1 MYIIMGVHNYLQ
13 WNCHLE
19 RSTHWQTVCVETIC
33 KTLLLSLILVSC
45 VSILV
50 LPTPCPSPSH
60 SPHPLSVQVGV
71 DVRENLFSRRGL
83 LRRDE
88 GVGGRYHHTALACW
102 KLQAPKTKLWLLNI
116 KWIYVCCCLR
126 PCLFTKEWSFRAIYS
141 LTNSLCQNHKQ
152 NAIVFF
158 ELHIIRFRP
167 YDRPV
172 YVNSLAK
179 VFCEMSVIT

>member
-60 SPHPLSVQVGV
+60 SPHSPFRWGWTWERTSF
-71 DVRENLFSRRGL
+71 REGGCSGEMKEK
-83 LRRDE
+83 E
-88 GVGGRYHHTALACW
+88 GDIITPDWPIENKY
-102 KLQAPKTKLWLLNI
+102 QAPKKKLWLLNI
-116 KWIYVCCCLR
+116 KWIYVCCYLR
-126 PCLFTKEWSFRAIYS
+126 SCFFRKELRFRAICS
-141 LTNSLCQNHKQ
+141 LTNSLCRNHKQ

-158 ELHIIRFRP
+158 ELNIVRFHP
-167 YDRPV
+167 CDRMV
-172 YVNSLAK
+172 YVNS
-179 VFCEMSVIT
+179 FDYMF